1 MTLRIVFDFGGVLF
15 RWQPAQL
22 LLRTLPQRLAD
33 ETAARR
39 LAASFFQ
46 GYGGDWAAF
55 DRGEIEVPAL
65 ARNIAA
71 RTGLALD
78 EVLRVI
84 EGVKDELQPL
94 PDSVALLQ
102 RLHAQGRRLHYL
114 SNMPAPYADHLDA
127 RHGFLRCFESGVFSS
142 RERLAKPEPAIFEH
156 AARRFG
162 AVPGDLLFLDDYPAN
177 VEAALR
183 CGWQAL
189 LFENAAQAEAA
200 LAQRG
205 LLG

>member
-1 MTLRIVFDFGGVLF
+1 MRIVFDFGGVLF

-22 LLRTLPQRLAD
+22 LLRELPHRLAD
-33 ETAARR
+33 TSAAQA
-39 LAASFFQ
+39 LAAQFFQ

-55 DRGEIEVPAL
+55 DRGEIEVPQL

-71 RTGLALD
+71 RTGLAPAD
-78 EVLRVI
+78 VQRVI
-84 EGVKDELQPL
+84 DGVKHELQPL

-102 RLHAQGRRLHYL
+102 RLHVQGRRLHYL
-114 SNMPAPYADHLDA
+114 SNMPAPYADHLEAQHD
-127 RHGFLRCFESGVFSS
+127 FLRCFESGIFSA

-162 AVPGDLLFLDDYPAN
+162 AAPRELLFLDDYPVN

-189 LFENAAQAEAA
+189 LFESAAQAEAA
-200 LAQRG
+200 LRERG

>member
-1 MTLRIVFDFGGVLF
+1 MRIVFDFGGVLF
-15 RWQPAQL
+15 RWRPAQL
-22 LLRTLPQRLAD
+22 LLRELPHRLAD
-33 ETAARR
+33 SAAAQA
-39 LAASFFQ
+39 LVAQFFQ

-71 RTGLALD
+71 RTGLTLQ
-78 EVLRVI
+78 EVQGVI

-114 SNMPAPYADHLDA
+114 SNMPAPYADHLEA
-127 RHGFLRCFESGVFSS
+127 RHGFLRCFESGVFSA
-142 RERLAKPEPAIFEH
+142 RERLAKPEPAIFH
-156 AARRFG
+156 FAAQRFG
-162 AVPGDLLFLDDYPAN
+162 SAPGELLFLDDYPAN
-177 VEAALR
+177 VQAAQAA
-183 CGWQAL
+183 GWQAL
-189 LFENAAQAEAA
+189 LFESAAQAEAA
-200 LAQRG
+200 LRGRG